1 MLFITVYVPL
11 SYIAPQPVYASTAG
25 LKYCGGK
32 TFQNGGQKQWIN
44 SLLCFRSSLSQ
55 GDQEEMLSFEIQ
67 SNTQL

>member
-11 SYIAPQPVYASTAG
+11 SYMTPQPLYASTTG
-25 LKYCGGK
+25 LKYCGGE
-32 TFQNGGQKQWIN
+32 TFQNGEQKQWIN

-55 GDQEEMLSFEIQ
+55 GDQEEMLSFETQ